1 MFFAMNEATGKKR
14 LGIIVGGGPAPGIN
28 GVISAVSLEALNQG
42 WEVIGFQEG
51 FRHLVKGDTTKNRLM
66 TVEEA
71 ESVALKGGSCLST
84 ARVNPAKSPEDMARV
99 LAAFKTLGI
108 DYLVTIGGD
117 DTAFSGSRVYKEAK
131 GAIRVAHV
139 PKTIDNDLPLPPSV
153 PTFGYETARQI
164 GADIVKNLA
173 EDARTSRRW
182 FLVVSMGRAA
192 GHLALGIAKAAT
204 SEIAIIPE
212 EFRNREVSLDL
223 ICDTIFGSILKNLS
237 RGRNYGVAVLA
248 EGLVES
254 IGEKGLLAMGEAE
267 LGKYGNIVRDEH
279 GHLRIAEIDFGRMI
293 KDQVA
298 KRLKAQG
305 ISLTLTEKTIG
316 YELRCA
322 DPVAFDAEY
331 TRDLGNAAVR
341 FLTSEESTKYGA
353 IICLAN
359 GKSQALEFESMIVP
373 STGRLQNRRVD
384 VDCEAFHV
392 ATRYM
397 TRITKSDLGCE
408 ATVTKLAGLTKLT
421 AAEFKNRFDSVTTS

>member
-1 MFFAMNEATGKKR
+1 MVDRVGLHSFDKAK
-14 LGIIVGGGPAPGIN
+14 IVGDLRGKGH
-28 GVISAVSLEALNQG
+28 
-42 WEVIGFQEG
+42 EVA
-51 FRHLVKGDTTKNRLM
+51 HP
-66 TVEEA
+66 
-71 ESVALKGGSCLST
+71 C
-84 ARVNPAKSPEDMARV
+84 
-99 LAAFKTLGI
+99 AAF
-108 DYLVTIGGD
+108 
-117 DTAFSGSRVYKEAK
+117 
-131 GAIRVAHV
+131 
-139 PKTIDNDLPLPPSV
+139 
-153 PTFGYETARQI
+153 
-164 GADIVKNLA
+164 
-173 EDARTSRRW
+173 
-182 FLVVSMGRAA
+182 
-192 GHLALGIAKAAT
+192 
-204 SEIAIIPE
+204 
-212 EFRNREVSLDL
+212 
-223 ICDTIFGSILKNLS
+223 
-237 RGRNYGVAVLA
+237 AVLA

-373 STGRLQNRRVD
+373 ATGRLQNRRVD
-384 VDCEAFHV
+384 VDSEAFHV

-397 TRITKSDLGCE
+397 TRITRADLGCE
-408 ATVTKLAGLTKLT
+408 ATVTKLAALTKL
-421 AAEFKNRFDSVTTS
+421 APAEFKNRFDSVTTS